1 VANNLYYFWVR
12 EDLLTAYDHLLVMI
26 IYTEEKAER
35 FLSRYVPVARN
46 ALAKKQAQ
54 AVATAKKLGFP
65 LVLKLISP
73 KALHKTEVK
82 GVRIVNN
89 SEELKKEY
97 DDLCK
102 TAKKKKLPLAGILVQ
117 EFVKGEEVLIGIKYD
132 NTFGHVIAFGVGGKY
147 TELLKDVSFRI
158 CPITEEDAQSMIDG
172 LRMRQLLY
180 GVRGSKPVNIK
191 LLKQVMV
198 KVSKIPLKNK
208 KIMEL
213 DINPFIIND
222 KTGKVVDAR
231 IVMK

>member
-1 VANNLYYFWVR
+1 
-12 EDLLTAYDHLLVMI
+12 MK
-26 IYTEEKAER
+26 IYTEEKAEK
-35 FLSRYVPVARN
+35 LLAKHVPVAKN
-46 ALAKKQAQ
+46 MMTKNLATALTAAKKI
-54 AVATAKKLGFP
+54 KFP
-65 LVLKLISP
+65 LVLKIISL

-198 KVSKIPLKNK
+198 NVSKIPLKNK

-213 DINPFIIND
+213 DINPFIISN
-222 KTGKVVDAR
+222 KTGKVADAR